1 MIRKSWQKL
10 KNSALV
16 AVFSRQRCC
25 ESLRTVD
32 EISKVLFW
40 VFSTPPTIHQ
50 VKPTR
55 IVSYFT
61 LPPHLQGK
69 IEKHD
74 LPKSVVRLTVDSRP
88 TVHRHGRQNRDDFRK
103 YELSRLSQIGEN
115 FISDQQLFDTLMTID
130 RYCCKTL
137 QIPSTLHQHTHT
149 TYLYCGNQWR
159 LWRSARLKCYRP
171 NTDPYNS
178 FQSIIF
184 DSHVFYWIE
193 QRQAIWKATLYFLS
207 ALNK

>member
-1 MIRKSWQKL
+1 M
-10 KNSALV
+10 
-16 AVFSRQRCC
+16 
-25 ESLRTVD
+25 D

-69 IEKHD
+69 IEKHA

-88 TVHRHGRQNRDDFRK
+88 TVHRHGDRIEMTFVSMN
-103 YELSRLSQIGEN
+103 SQGYHKIGEN
-115 FISDQQLFDTLMTID
+115 FISDQQLFDTLMAID

-137 QIPSTLHQHTHT
+137 QIPSTLHKHTHT
-149 TYLYCGNQWR
+149 QLIYTAAINDDCGGQPGSNAIDQIQTR
-159 LWRSARLKCYRP
+159 ITVFNPSSLIPMS
-171 NTDPYNS
+171 
-178 FQSIIF
+178 SIGSSKGKPSGKRRF
-184 DSHVFYWIE
+184 TSCQH
-193 QRQAIWKATLYFLS
+193 
-207 ALNK
+207 